1 MMVKMANEIILYNP
15 AENVTDE
22 EYKDYVTEIL
32 ESRFNM
38 GNLFDLTGKVA
49 VVVGGAGGIGRA
61 QALGL
66 ADAGA
71 DVVVASRKLEHLE
84 SVAKEIQARGRKSLA
99 VPVEVTDEKSVAAM
113 VDSALKKFP
122 HIDVLVNSHGLAIRK
137 PADTFPID
145 EWQQVMD
152 VNTRGTFI
160 CCQVVGRLMIKQRSG
175 KIINMSSVRG
185 RYGLP
190 ADYAAYC
197 PSKGA
202 VDTLTRTLACEWAKY
217 NVLVNAVAPTIVET
231 ELTRPALA
239 DPEYAKRMKSRIP
252 LGRWAMPEDIVG
264 ATVFFAS
271 PASDFITGQVL
282 YIDGGVTTW

>member
-1 MMVKMANEIILYNP
+1 M
-15 AENVTDE
+15 T
-22 EYKDYVTEIL
+22 
-32 ESRFNM
+32 
-38 GNLFDLTGKVA
+38 NLFDLSGKVA
-49 VVVGGAGGIGRA
+49 VVVGGGGGIGHA

-84 SVAKEIQARGRKSLA
+84 PVVKEIQGKGQKSLA
-99 VPVEVTDEKSVAAM
+99 VAVEVSREKSVTAM
-113 VDSALKKFP
+113 VDTILKTFP
-122 HIDVLVNSHGLAIRK
+122 HIDILVNAAGIAIRQ
-137 PADTFPID
+137 PADTFSID

-152 VNTRGTFI
+152 INTRGTFL
-160 CCQVVGRLMIKQRSG
+160 CCQAAGRVMIKQKYG
-175 KIINMSSVRG
+175 KIINLSSVRG

-190 ADYAAYC
+190 AGYAAYC

-202 VDTLTRTLACEWAKY
+202 VDTLTRTLACEWAKH

-231 ELTRPALA
+231 DLTRSALA
-239 DPEYAKRMKSRIP
+239 DPAYAQQMKSRIP
-252 LGRWAMPEDIVG
+252 LGKWALPEDIVG

-271 PASDFITGQVL
+271 RASDFITGQIL

>member
-1 MMVKMANEIILYNP
+1 MV
-15 AENVTDE
+15 D
-22 EYKDYVTEIL
+22 
-32 ESRFNM
+32 
-38 GNLFDLTGKVA
+38 LFDLTGKVA
-49 VVVGGAGGIGRA
+49 IVVGGAGGIGRA
-61 QALGL
+61 LALGL
-66 ADAGA
+66 ADCGA
-71 DVVVASRKLEHLE
+71 DVVVASRQLAHLDE
-84 SVAKEIQARGRKSLA
+84 VAKEIKAKGRQSLA
-99 VPVEVTDEKSVAAM
+99 VTVDVTQEPSVADM
-113 VDSALKKFP
+113 VTRALETFP
-122 HIDVLVNSHGLAIRK
+122 RIDILVNAAGLAIRK
-137 PADTFPID
+137 PADTFPIE

-152 VNTRGTFI
+152 INARGTFL
-160 CCQVVGRLMIKQRSG
+160 CCQAVGRVMIEQRNG
-175 KIINMSSVRG
+175 KVVNVSSVRG

-197 PSKGA
+197 ASKGA

-239 DPEYAKRMKSRIP
+239 NPEYAKMMKSRIP

-271 PASDFITGQVL
+271 KASDFVTGQVL

>member
-1 MMVKMANEIILYNP
+1 MA
-15 AENVTDE
+15 D
-22 EYKDYVTEIL
+22 
-32 ESRFNM
+32 
-38 GNLFDLTGKVA
+38 LFDLTGKVA
-49 VVVGGAGGIGRA
+49 IVVGGAGGIGRA

-84 SVAKEIQARGRKSLA
+84 DVAKEIKAKGRKSLA
-99 VPVEVTDEKSVAAM
+99 VTVDVVVEKSVADM
-113 VDSALKKFP
+113 VDSVLKVFP
-122 HIDVLVNSHGLAIRK
+122 HIDILVNAAGLAIRK
-137 PADTFPID
+137 PADSFPID

-152 VNTRGTFI
+152 INTRGTFLT
-160 CCQVVGRLMIKQRSG
+160 CQAVGRVMIKQHYG
-175 KIINMSSVRG
+175 KIINVSSVRG

-202 VDTLTRTLACEWAKY
+202 VDTLTRTLACEWAKH

-231 ELTRPALA
+231 DLTRPALA
-239 DPEYAKRMKSRIP
+239 NPDYAKMMKSRIP
-252 LGRWAMPEDIVG
+252 LGKWAMPEDIVG

-271 PASDFITGQVL
+271 KASDFITGQVL

>member
-1 MMVKMANEIILYNP
+1 MA
-15 AENVTDE
+15 
-22 EYKDYVTEIL
+22 
-32 ESRFNM
+32 
-38 GNLFDLTGKVA
+38 NLFDLTGKVA
-49 VVVGGAGGIGRA
+49 VVTGGAGGIGRA
-61 QALGL
+61 LALGL
-66 ADAGA
+66 ANAGA
-71 DVVVASRKLEHLE
+71 DVVVTSRQMGHLE
-84 SVAKEIQARGRKSLA
+84 QVAKEIKAKGRKALA
-99 VPVEVTDEKSVAAM
+99 VTVEVTDEKSVQAM
-113 VDSALKKFP
+113 VDSVIKEFGK
-122 HIDVLVNSHGLAIRK
+122 IDILVNAAGIAIRHA
-137 PADTFPID
+137 ADSFPID
-145 EWQQVMD
+145 DWQKVMD
-152 VNTRGTFI
+152 INVRGTFL
-160 CCQVVGRLMIKQRSG
+160 CCQAVGRGMIKQKSG
-175 KIINMSSVRG
+175 KIINLSSVRG

-231 ELTRPALA
+231 ELTKPALA

-264 ATVFFAS
+264 ATTFFAS

>member
-1 MMVKMANEIILYNP
+1 MA
-15 AENVTDE
+15 D
-22 EYKDYVTEIL
+22 
-32 ESRFNM
+32 
-38 GNLFDLTGKVA
+38 LFDLSGKVA
-49 VVVGGAGGIGRA
+49 LVTGGAGGIGHA

-71 DVVVASRKLEHLE
+71 DVAVTSRNLKHLE
-84 SVAKEIQARGRKSLA
+84 EVAKEIEAKGRKSLA
-99 VPVEVTDEKSVAAM
+99 VTVNVVDEKSVSNM
-113 VDSALKKFP
+113 VNNVFKVFS
-122 HIDVLVNSHGLAIRK
+122 HIDILVNAHGLAIRR

-152 VNTRGTFI
+152 INTRGTFLT
-160 CCQVVGRLMIKQRSG
+160 CQAVGRVMIKQGSG
-175 KIINMSSVRG
+175 KIINVSSVRG

-202 VDTLTRTLACEWAKY
+202 VDTLTRTLACEWAKH

-231 ELTRPALA
+231 DLTRDALA
-239 DPEYAKRMKSRIP
+239 NPDYAKMMKSRIP
-252 LGRWAMPEDIVG
+252 LGKWAMPEDIVG

-271 PASDFITGQVL
+271 KASDFITGQIL